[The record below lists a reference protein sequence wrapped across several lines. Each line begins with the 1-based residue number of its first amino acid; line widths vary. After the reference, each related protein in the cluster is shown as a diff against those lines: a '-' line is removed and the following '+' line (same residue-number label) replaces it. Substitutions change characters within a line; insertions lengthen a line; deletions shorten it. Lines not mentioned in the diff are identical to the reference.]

1 MMLAAAYL
9 HYHECLYPYWETTIY
24 APDATKTELRLEPVV
39 SPGVLFATECR
50 QKLCE
55 ALFGKGA
62 RLLTAHQAFNGGV
75 ILIVADLSGR
85 QSPYKIPKEFI
96 WKRRRSHGRIR
107 NQRRRRQS

>member
-1 MMLAAAYL
+1 MLAAAYL
-9 HYHECLYPYWETTIY
+9 HYNEGLYPYWEATIY

-39 SPGVLFATECR
+39 TPGVLFATECR

-55 ALFGKGA
+55 TLFGNGA

-85 QSPYKIPKEFI
+85 QSPNKIPKKLI
-96 WKRRRSHGRIR
+96 WKRRRK
-107 NQRRRRQS
+107 